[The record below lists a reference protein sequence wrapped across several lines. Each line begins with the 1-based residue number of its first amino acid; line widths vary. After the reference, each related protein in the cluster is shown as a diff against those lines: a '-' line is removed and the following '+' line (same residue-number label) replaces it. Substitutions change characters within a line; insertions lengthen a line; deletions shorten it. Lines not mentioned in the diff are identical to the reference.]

1 MTTYEH
7 AMVGINSAIAAGLHR
22 RHGWQIVA
30 LAGFAALLPD
40 WDALTILLG
49 ANCFAAGHRLWGHNL
64 LVAGLVAA
72 VVSALAYQVDAPT
85 RVQQWLARRWTMFS
99 IRGPMPDIPRG
110 GRELALWMVVGV
122 LAAYSHLLMDIFC
135 SVNKDLPDWGVP
147 ILWPFARGDWAY
159 PLLPWGNPGATII
172 FAVGMFAMVAWRNRI
187 RPIAWASLIAV
198 AAYMAAC
205 GILAT

>member
-1 MTTYEH
+1 MTVYEH
-7 AMVGINSAIAAGLHR
+7 VMVGINGTIAAGLHR

-30 LAGFAALLPD
+30 LAGFASVLPD

-72 VVSALAYQVDAPT
+72 IVSALAYQVDAPT
-85 RVQQWLARRWTMFS
+85 KIQLGLARRWAVFS
-99 IRGPMPDIPRG
+99 ICGPMADPARG
-110 GRELALWMVVGV
+110 SRELGLWMLVGV
-122 LAAYSHLLMDIFC
+122 MAAYSHLLMDILC
-135 SVNKDLPDWGVP
+135 SANKDLPVWGVP
-147 ILWPFARGDWAY
+147 LFWPFSSRMWAY

-172 FAVGMFAMVAWRNRI
+172 FAAGMFAMVRWRKWI
-187 RPIAWASLIAV
+187 RPITLAGMVAV

-205 GILAT
+205 GLLGA